1 MRSPLIPIISF
12 IVCTIILIGYFFPGT
27 AIAAIRTPMLDWA
40 VTLSGI
46 AGLVAIANLIFG
58 VHWKRLRDPE
68 KDHLFSGLVILSFL
82 LTLTAGIFLGPS
94 SESFKKVVTAI
105 QTPIESSLMAVLAI
119 TLAYSSLRLLQR
131 QHNWM
136 GVFFFVSVIVFLL
149 INSGIFSL
157 FANIPALQDLIAG
170 INKIPVAG
178 ARGILIGVA
187 LGSLLTGIRIWIGSD
202 RPYNG

>member
-12 IVCTIILIGYFFPGT
+12 IVCTIILSGDVFPGT

>member
-1 MRSPLIPIISF
+1 
-12 IVCTIILIGYFFPGT
+12 
-27 AIAAIRTPMLDWA
+27 
-40 VTLSGI
+40 
-46 AGLVAIANLIFG
+46 
-58 VHWKRLRDPE
+58 
-68 KDHLFSGLVILSFL
+68 
-82 LTLTAGIFLGPS
+82 
-94 SESFKKVVTAI
+94 VVTAI

-136 GVFFFVSVIVFLL
+136 GGFFFVSVIIFLL
-149 INSGIFSL
+149 FNSGIFSL